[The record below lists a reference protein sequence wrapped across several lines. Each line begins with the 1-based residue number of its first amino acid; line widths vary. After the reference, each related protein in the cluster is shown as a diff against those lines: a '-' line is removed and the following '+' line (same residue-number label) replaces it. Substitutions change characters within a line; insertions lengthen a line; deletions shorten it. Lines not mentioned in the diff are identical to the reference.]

1 MIQNDVEMKEECIP
15 FKIDETSE
23 DKKHMKEEP
32 VIHEKVEFMAILNS
46 RGMTEVFVEGQHL
59 SVEDLR
65 KHIEEDPT
73 IWETICNLRRWNT
86 NGFKSKTK
94 EKPRILDYL
103 DNDVPKYPTP
113 VEFHLS
119 SASHAT
125 TVKPLQA
132 ILKSRQIKPP
142 DSEFAWW
149 TLAITKEEIESA
161 EKLYLQNKNIEMK
174 DSFLMEFTTSP
185 AFQRD
190 TSRYGDYRFTFPL
203 TELMEMYK
211 EQNCGGKEPVLRVFK
226 TMFYLQ
232 EIVYAVLVHSPQDNK
247 EFGDYPLLE
256 ESNFVHYKDG
266 QIMWKAQAISGDHQ
280 VTLSVDTSEPRL
292 NVKRLYSSTYYVWD
306 NVCLAF
312 HLPAQKALDFTT
324 DRLIEALAACKL
336 HKKNLLG
343 QEDFSYDAK
352 TVVDCL
358 KTTLEDAE
366 NADA

>member
-1 MIQNDVEMKEECIP
+1 MATCAENPASGSEVEIKAAHDDDHKTSETSNEGKDANEDSMIQNDVEMKEECIP

-32 VIHEKVEFMAILNS
+32 VIHEK
-46 RGMTEVFVEGQHL
+46 
-59 SVEDLR
+59 
-65 KHIEEDPT
+65 
-73 IWETICNLRRWNT
+73 
-86 NGFKSKTK
+86 
-94 EKPRILDYL
+94 
-103 DNDVPKYPTP
+103 
-113 VEFHLS
+113 
-119 SASHAT
+119 
-125 TVKPLQA
+125 
-132 ILKSRQIKPP
+132 IKPP
-142 DSEFAWW
+142 DAEFAWW

-203 TELMEMYK
+203 TELMELYK

-266 QIMWKAQAISGDHQ
+266 QIMWKAQAISGNHQ